1 MAAEYRLT
9 YFAVRGRLQ
18 EPIRMLLTL
27 GGQKFDE
34 VKASKLDCSPA
45 NKASLYAQTS
55 AKVSE
60 VAVLH
65 ETRVCV
71 PRQLL
76 EQLC

>member
-34 VKASKLDCSPA
+34 VKASKLGCSPA
-45 NKASLYAQTS
+45 NKASLSKS